1 MPPIFSTTLTFASRL
16 IKTFPIP
23 HNTTESSDIMIFI
36 LVMYGCVVICLI
48 ILTDK
53 IHLVS
58 QQRAGTLHRQEDLS
72 GVVDD

>member
-1 MPPIFSTTLTFASRL
+1 MPPIFSTAYLRHRL

-23 HNTTESSDIMIFI
+23 HNTTESAILSDFYSSYVWLMWLF
-36 LVMYGCVVICLI
+36 VLI

-58 QQRAGTLHRQEDLS
+58 QQQAGTLHRQEEDLS
-72 GVVDD
+72 GSGG